1 MPDTTQTLSTQI
13 TSAMTRIGQEFN
25 AVRTEIATGGAPT
38 SADKVTLA
46 DGKSVQEAIDDLN
59 YVDPRITSFTNN
71 VGTVE
76 VGSTVTDITFNWKLN
91 KTAKTLKFEGES
103 LDVAA
108 TTKKLTGQTLTA
120 NKNFTLEMTDARDK
134 KVSATTGVSFAY
146 RAYWGTSTAA
156 TLDTAGVLGLASS
169 TLTTSRACSITVT
182 AGAGQYIYYAIPA
195 SFGTPKFVVGGFEGG
210 FSKVATID
218 HTNASGAT
226 ASYDIWRSDA
236 VGLGDTTAVIS

>member
-1 MPDTTQTLSTQI
+1 
-13 TSAMTRIGQEFN
+13 
-25 AVRTEIATGGAPT
+25 
-38 SADKVTLA
+38 
-46 DGKSVQEAIDDLN
+46 
-59 YVDPRITSFTNN
+59 
-71 VGTVE
+71 
-76 VGSTVTDITFNWKLN
+76 
-91 KTAKTLKFEGES
+91 
-103 LDVAA
+103 
-108 TTKKLTGQTLTA
+108 
-120 NKNFTLEMTDARDK
+120 MTDARDK
-134 KVSATTGVSFAY
+134 KVTATTGVSFAY

-169 TLTTSRACSITVT
+169 ALTTSRARSITVT